1 MGGVYS
7 EEALDAEAEKYI
19 TEQTREDLMLL
30 RSPEYC
36 NDVLDVVSEILR
48 AVEWPSVFSF
58 KGRAM
63 EPDDRTLATMARYYI
78 QVAQMFGAGVR
89 ASLPELDLRH
99 YFDTVYDPEKGY
111 TASAASLA
119 AYHRILAAEACEMP
133 GIDPLA
139 LASTYKERVAQRKKW
154 VDRVCGRVQF
164 PQMGELAR
172 TMVDIKEEL
181 KRLENLEINKEIK
194 YRAEVLEARLQ
205 FDLLTQRIEFLENL

>member
-19 TEQTREDLMLL
+19 TEQTREDLMMLQT
-30 RSPEYC
+30 PDYC

-58 KGRAM
+58 KGRIM
-63 EPDDRTLATMARYYI
+63 EPDDRALATMARYYI
-78 QVAQMFGAGVR
+78 QVAQMFSAGVR
-89 ASLPELDLRH
+89 ASQPELDLRP
-99 YFDTVYDPEKGY
+99 YFDTVYTEKGY

-119 AYHRILAAEACEMP
+119 AYRRILAAEACEMP

-154 VDRVCGRVQF
+154 VDRVCVRVQF

-172 TMVDIKEEL
+172 TMADIKEEL
-181 KRLENLEINKEIK
+181 KRLETLEINKEIK
-194 YRAEVLEARLQ
+194 YRAEVLEARLR

>member
-1 MGGVYS
+1 MGGVFS

-30 RSPEYC
+30 QSPEYC

-48 AVEWPSVFSF
+48 AVEWPPVFSF
-58 KGRAM
+58 KGRTM
-63 EPDDRTLATMARYYI
+63 EPDDRALATMARYYI
-78 QVAQMFGAGVR
+78 QVAQMFAAGVR
-89 ASLPELDLRH
+89 ASQPELDLRP

-119 AYHRILAAEACEMP
+119 AYRRIMAAEACEMP
-133 GIDPLA
+133 GIDPVA
-139 LASTYKERVAQRKKW
+139 LSSTYKERVAQRKKW
-154 VDRVCGRVQF
+154 VDRVCVRQF

-172 TMVDIKEEL
+172 TMADIKEEL

-194 YRAEVLEARLQ
+194 YRAEILEARLR